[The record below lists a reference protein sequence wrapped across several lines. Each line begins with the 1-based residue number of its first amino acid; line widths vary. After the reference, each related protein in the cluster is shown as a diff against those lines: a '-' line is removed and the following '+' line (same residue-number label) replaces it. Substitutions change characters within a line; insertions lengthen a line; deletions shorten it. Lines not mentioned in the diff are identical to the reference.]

1 MKKGNLV
8 PAIIAVLLVVALI
21 SQIKL
26 ADIVGAVKNIS
37 PIWLIFGFV
46 LYVLGYYYRAL
57 RFHILLDRK
66 VSVKELFLI
75 VSLHNMANNLL
86 PARTGE
92 FSYIYLVKKRDDI
105 SAAEGVAT
113 LAIARALDFLAI
125 AIIFILSTFFVFREL
140 PSSLAR
146 LPLLLIISMLF
157 VLLVLYLISY
167 HGEGTIRILESIA
180 SKVGTQKGGVF
191 SSLVDKGRELQREFR
206 IIRSRKIL
214 LNAFLASILIWGFNY
229 LIVYVLINDVGIKM
243 GLWGALFCNTFA
255 VLTTLLPI
263 QGVGGFGTREGG
275 WIIGFVLLGVSMEIA
290 IAASFAIHIAVFI
303 YFLVLGVV
311 AMLKY

>member
-8 PAIIAVLLVVALI
+8 PAIITVLLVVALI

-26 ADIVGAVKNIS
+26 ADIGGAIKNIS

-92 FSYIYLVKKRDDI
+92 FSYIYLVKKRGDI
-105 SAAEGVAT
+105 SATEGVAT
-113 LAIARALDFLAI
+113 LAIARVLDFLAI
-125 AIIFILSTFFVFREL
+125 AIIFILSTFFVFRGL
-140 PSSLAR
+140 PPSLVR
-146 LPLLLIISMLF
+146 LPLLLILSMLF

-167 HGEGTIRILESIA
+167 HSEYTIRILESIV
-180 SKVGTQKGGVF
+180 SKVGVRKGGVF
-191 SSLVDKGRELQREFR
+191 SSLVDKGRELQREFQ

-229 LIVYVLINDVGIKM
+229 LIVYVLINDVGIKI

-263 QGVGGFGTREGG
+263 QGFGGFGTREGG
-275 WIIGFVLLGVSMEIA
+275 WIIGFILLGVSVEIA
-290 IAASFAIHIAVFI
+290 IASSFAIHIAVFI